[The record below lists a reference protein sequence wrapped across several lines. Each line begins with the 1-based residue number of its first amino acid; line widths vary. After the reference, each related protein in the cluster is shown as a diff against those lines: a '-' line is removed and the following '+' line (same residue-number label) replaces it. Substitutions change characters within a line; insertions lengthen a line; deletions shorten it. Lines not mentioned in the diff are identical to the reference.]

1 MSSDGNSC
9 ANCGALEAR
18 VNQLE
23 AEISRLQQ
31 EVKRWQAYTYMLAA
45 IIRKV
50 QQFAL
55 QVEQHAKRKREA
67 GNIAPAEFN
76 RLRGIE
82 EMAHTVAG
90 KLSNA

>member
-1 MSSDGNSC
+1 MSSTGKSC

-23 AEISRLQQ
+23 AEVSKLQQ
-31 EVKRWQAYTYMLAA
+31 EIKRWQALAYMLAA
-45 IIRKV
+45 ITRKA

-55 QVEQHAKRKREA
+55 RVAQHAKSKREA

-82 EMAHTVAG
+82 EMARVIAR
-90 KLSNA
+90 KLSHD